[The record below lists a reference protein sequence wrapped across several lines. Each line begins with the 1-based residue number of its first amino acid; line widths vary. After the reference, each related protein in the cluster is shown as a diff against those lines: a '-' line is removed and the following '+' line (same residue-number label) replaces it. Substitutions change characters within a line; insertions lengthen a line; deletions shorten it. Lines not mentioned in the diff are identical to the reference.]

1 MSRNRESR
9 ELNATNPRLIV
20 VSAPSGA
27 GKTTLCHMLLD
38 KYSNIQPS
46 VSTTTRPR
54 RSNEVEGRD
63 YFFVSEETFDQKIK
77 NNDFAEWAE
86 VHGNR
91 YGTERK
97 AIENALAKNNHILFD
112 IDYQGAINLQK
123 LYTNKTLLFFI
134 HPPSMEE
141 LSKRLNERKT
151 DSEAIIARRLQNAYN
166 EVAWSKSF
174 DYEIV
179 NDNLEQAFQDL
190 STILEKECL

>member
-1 MSRNRESR
+1 
-9 ELNATNPRLIV
+9 
-20 VSAPSGA
+20 
-27 GKTTLCHMLLD
+27 MLLD